1 MFRRV
6 VLVLALATLM
16 VMLMVGTVA
25 PALAQTFHPSTPGG
39 PSVTPPPRIAT
50 PGQEGSA
57 TPNTQQT
64 CANLH
69 RALGDDLDDRD
80 PIDTGLSPVSGYHC
94 TIDVPAA

>member
-25 PALAQTFHPSTPGG
+25 PTLAQTFHPSTPGG

-50 PGQEGSA
+50 PGQEDQLLR
-57 TPNTQQT
+57 THNR
-64 CANLH
+64 L
-69 RALGDDLDDRD
+69 ALTF
-80 PIDTGLSPVSGYHC
+80 TGL
-94 TIDVPAA
+94 